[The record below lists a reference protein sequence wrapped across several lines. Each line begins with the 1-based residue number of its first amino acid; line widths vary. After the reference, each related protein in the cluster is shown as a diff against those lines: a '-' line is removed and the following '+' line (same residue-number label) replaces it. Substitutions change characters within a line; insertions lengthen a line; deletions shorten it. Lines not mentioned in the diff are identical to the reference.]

1 MHEFNFEGIGT
12 YWTISYFDKDDALDQ
27 SIVDIVEDFDHKYSR
42 FRIDSILYSL
52 KDKKGVFKVGEEFVN
67 ILKLYFEFYFYTKGS
82 FTPLVGITLE
92 DLGYDKSYSFVP
104 NKYLRSVPPLDASI
118 KILSRDTIEVL
129 KPVTLDF
136 GALGKGFLIDKIYD
150 FLISKNI
157 DEFIING
164 GGDIRFFSKSNTYT
178 EIALEHPINPNLAIG
193 IYRLQSGKSICASS
207 RVKRVWKGHSHIIDL
222 SSKSSSDEF
231 IASWVVADNATI
243 ADALATIAL
252 LSNSADYKFPY
263 TFKLLLIGSKQD
275 AVFSDG
281 FKNCLFLGD
290 N

>member
-136 GALGKGFLIDKIYD
+136 GALGKRL
-150 FLISKNI
+150 S
-157 DEFIING
+157 
-164 GGDIRFFSKSNTYT
+164 
-178 EIALEHPINPNLAIG
+178 
-193 IYRLQSGKSICASS
+193 YRQ
-207 RVKRVWKGHSHIIDL
+207 DL
-222 SSKSSSDEF
+222 
-231 IASWVVADNATI
+231 
-243 ADALATIAL
+243 
-252 LSNSADYKFPY
+252 
-263 TFKLLLIGSKQD
+263 
-275 AVFSDG
+275 
-281 FKNCLFLGD
+281 
-290 N
+290 